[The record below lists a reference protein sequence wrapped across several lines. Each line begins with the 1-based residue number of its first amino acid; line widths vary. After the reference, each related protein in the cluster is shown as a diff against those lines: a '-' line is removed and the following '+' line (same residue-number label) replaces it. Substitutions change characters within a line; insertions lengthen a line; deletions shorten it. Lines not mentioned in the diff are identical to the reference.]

1 MRVCVCVCIYVCTY
15 IYVLNVE
22 QVCMYS
28 FLSFRFNGSDRNG
41 YLKFMQIYIR
51 LSDIYTCMYFT
62 YRVSRNKRIGIP
74 TTDSPCLLLDKLYWH
89 ANKLSENKSDRS
101 LLRHF
106 FSYSPASEESSRLES
121 EPLTLRI
128 RRTPGEISND
138 WLSDTAFVFFCPNEI
153 FIKHGF
159 SVTSRTNYNIN
170 NHRRS
175 VSLFR
180 AQQWVY

>member
-1 MRVCVCVCIYVCTY
+1 MDISNSC
-15 IYVLNVE
+15 
-22 QVCMYS
+22 
-28 FLSFRFNGSDRNG
+28 
-41 YLKFMQIYIR
+41 IYIR
-51 LSDIYTCMYFT
+51 LPDLYLYVLYV
-62 YRVSRNKRIGIP
+62 YRVSQNKRIGIQ
-74 TTDSPCLLLDKLYWH
+74 TTDSPNLSSTNNIDMRIISESVNSFCFEILRLFFFLYLL
-89 ANKLSENKSDRS
+89 
-101 LLRHF
+101 
-106 FSYSPASEESSRLES
+106 ASEESSRLES
-121 EPLTLRI
+121 EPLTLRT
-128 RRTPGEISND
+128 RHTPSKTPDD